1 MNGKPIGSL
10 DAVTIDS
17 IDPES
22 LARFWS
28 AVFGTEVDTR
38 NGEPVHY
45 LDLFPAAG
53 APTLRFQR
61 VADPKITK
69 DRLHFDVLVDDI
81 DAAVE
86 QVEELGATRVA
97 DGRLSEYAYSWQVM
111 LDPEGNEFCL
121 ACRDD

>member
-1 MNGKPIGSL
+1 MNGTPIGSL
-10 DAVTIDS
+10 DAVTVDS
-17 IDPES
+17 IDPEE
-22 LARFWS
+22 LARFWC

-38 NGEPVHY
+38 SGDPVQY

-61 VADPKITK
+61 VPEPKTAK
-69 DRLHFDVLVDDI
+69 DRLHFDVLVDDMDGAI
-81 DAAVE
+81 ERVE
-86 QVEELGATRVA
+86 QLGAKHVSGARFK
-97 DGRLSEYAYSWQVM
+97 EYQYAWQVM